1 MPLRPYWELSEKT
14 SNSKNN
20 IFPVVSDEG
29 ELTGILSFFD
39 YHNAV
44 FDENLKNLVLVK
56 ELATQDVVT
65 VSNDDNFNNA
75 LEKITLK
82 DLSILPVVSP
92 DNPSQL
98 LGVLT
103 RKDILDAYNTVVTK
117 KSLIKNRQ

>member
-1 MPLRPYWELSEKT
+1 MPLWPYWELPEKI
-14 SNSKNN
+14 SKSKYNS
-20 IFPVVSDEG
+20 FPVVSDEG

-39 YHNAV
+39 YHNVV
-44 FDENLKNLVLVK
+44 FDENLKDLVLVK

-65 VSNDDNFNNA
+65 ASGDDNLNNA

-103 RKDILDAYNTVVTK
+103 RKDILDTYNTVVTK
-117 KSLIKNRQ
+117 KSLMKSR

>member
-20 IFPVVSDEG
+20 IFPVVSDGG

-65 VSNDDNFNNA
+65 VSNGDNFNNA
-75 LEKITLK
+75 LGKITLK

-117 KSLIKNRQ
+117 KSLIKSR

>member
-65 VSNDDNFNNA
+65 VSNGDNFNNA
-75 LEKITLK
+75 LGKITLK

-117 KSLIKNRQ
+117 KSLIKSR